1 MRKRNRDI
9 DDLMVEWQA
18 FAAAG
23 PRTVQQM
30 LLPCAT
36 KKDEWIQ
43 NLFPSYTNE
52 AYRHEQTTFLLD
64 GQVLKDGY
72 VVGAQYEYSDR
83 IHEQFGRKWET
94 AGEEARAQFGEM
106 NTAQRWEAHLR
117 LVYDA
122 PNLELVHTQST
133 YNWSTGHPL
142 AVFGFFKDGLPK

>member
-9 DDLMVEWQA
+9 DDLMAEWQA

-43 NLFPSYTNE
+43 NLFPSYTNT
-52 AYRHEQTTFLLD
+52 AYQREQTTFLLA
-64 GQVLKDGY
+64 GQVLTDGY
-72 VVGAQYEYSDR
+72 VAGAQYEYSDH
-83 IHEQFGRKWET
+83 IHEQFGRKCET
-94 AGEEARAQFGEM
+94 VGEAVRAQFGET
-106 NTAQRWEAHLR
+106 NTAQRWEAYLR

-122 PNLELVHTQST
+122 PSLELVHTLST
-133 YNWSTGHPL
+133 YNWTSGHPL
-142 AVFGFFKDGLPK
+142 AVFGFFKNGLPK